1 MVLTC
6 SHTGWINF
14 SGLISV
20 PFVMMMNEAEVGRD
34 LIMAVVRVAS
44 DMFCNSSYV

>member
-1 MVLTC
+1 M
-6 SHTGWINF
+6 

-20 PFVMMMNEAEVGRD
+20 PFVMMMNEAVVGSD

-44 DMFCNSSYV
+44 DLCWNSSYV